1 MDIRALFEHISGLRG
16 NLQKYLDTKISYYGL
31 VAYEKAVRLLTT
43 FLGNAVIIAAFLI
56 ALIFLSGAAALY
68 IGSLLDSYEL
78 GLLIVG
84 GFFLLITL
92 ILRLFRGRIFG
103 PYIISAFRDV
113 FFKDDDE
120 ETQS

>member
-1 MDIRALFEHISGLRG
+1 MDIRVLYEHISGLRD
-16 NLQKYLDTKISYYGL
+16 NLHKYLETKISYYGL
-31 VAYEKAVRLLTT
+31 VAFEKAVRLLTT
-43 FLGNAVIIAAFLI
+43 FLGNAVIIATLFI

-68 IGSLLDSYEL
+68 IGSLLGSYEL

-103 PYIISAFRDV
+103 PYIICSLRDE
-113 FFKDDDE
+113 FFKEDDE
-120 ETQS
+120 HPKS